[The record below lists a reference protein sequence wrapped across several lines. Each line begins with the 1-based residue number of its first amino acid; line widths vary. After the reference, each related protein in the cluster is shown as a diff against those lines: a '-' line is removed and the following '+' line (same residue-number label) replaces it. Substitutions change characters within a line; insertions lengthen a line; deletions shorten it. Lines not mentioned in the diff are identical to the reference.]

1 MTVPESLPLS
11 LHPVDAT
18 WVNQRAKELS
28 DTRGLKRPDVKGAL
42 SEVVD
47 QFVDQAGDNLDET
60 RNLVLYQPSSET
72 DPYIVAVPVKEAV
85 TVAEVN
91 SAPAEIHQPALLHEK
106 PNTIQQEFENM
117 LFETEVGATPSEL
130 EKDAN
135 GRYINS
141 RIRLLWFGFNMY
153 HQKMTQARRADFRE
167 DYHKPLGSYVVC
179 KVTDTGATVFT
190 KVPIRFKTK
199 AQGYEEARRLQAEQG
214 EAWGIWRCMDIIGF
228 QDLKDPDAE

>member
-1 MTVPESLPLS
+1 VTVPESLPLS
-11 LHPVDAT
+11 LHPVDAI

-28 DTRGLKRPDVKGAL
+28 DARGLKRPDVKGAL
-42 SEVVD
+42 TEVVD
-47 QFVDQAGDNLDET
+47 RFVDQAGDNLDES

-85 TVAEVN
+85 TVGEA
-91 SAPAEIHQPALLHEK
+91 SPAPAETQKPASFHEN
-106 PNTIQQEFENM
+106 PNTIQEEFENM

-153 HQKMTQARRADFRE
+153 HQKMTMARRADFRE

-179 KVTDTGATVFT
+179 KVTETGATIFT
-190 KVPIRFKTK
+190 KVPTRFKTK

-228 QDLKDPDAE
+228 QDLKDSDEE